1 VFQYVVKSSCAPA
14 PVPADSASG
23 HRSGQRAR
31 PSAQAAAA
39 RQVGGQPGA
48 RSSGGHQACHRVRML
63 KSLGNLLHSP
73 ISSEL
78 SCHTALLV
86 RRSGQASPPADV
98 TCHPEAE
105 RGAARGLRL
114 QGGTKPVGSP
124 GASSAHA
131 SAAFFQARRV
141 RALVP
146 QLLLKASCSNKAG
159 ASTLVNYAGGALQDA
174 PSSSGR
180 ADAGRAAA
188 RGPVVGLRL
197 ALSSRQVDNST
208 FSALSRALSSRFA
221 QARISC
227 CALKYVHVCSA
238 RGCAHALCGFAQ
250 ALLLHQVKILLLAWP
265 HSARWS

>member
-73 ISSEL
+73 ISIEL

-86 RRSGQASPPADV
+86 GRSGQASPPADV
-98 TCHPEAE
+98 TSHPQAE

-114 QGGTKPVGSP
+114 QGGTKPVGSRS
-124 GASSAHA
+124 ASSAHA

-141 RALVP
+141 RAWCL
-146 QLLLKASCSNKAG
+146 SCYSRLHVQTRREQVRWWTMLAVLCRMRRRAAG
-159 ASTLVNYAGGALQDA
+159 EQT
-174 PSSSGR
+174 P
-180 ADAGRAAA
+180 AGR
-188 RGPVVGLRL
+188 R
-197 ALSSRQVDNST
+197 
-208 FSALSRALSSRFA
+208 
-221 QARISC
+221 
-227 CALKYVHVCSA
+227 
-238 RGCAHALCGFAQ
+238 HAGQQWACDS
-250 ALLLHQVKILLLAWP
+250 H
-265 HSARWS
+265 